1 MDRVAV
7 EVDLAVA
14 GAEIAGDDFHERRLA
29 RAVVAHQA
37 DHLAGE
43 DLHVDVVERADRAE
57 FLADPC
63 QFQNRLPGCSCG
75 FHARPFAQT
84 YRLTSD
90 SRYS

>member
-7 EVDLAVA
+7 EADLAVA
-14 GAEIAGDDFHERRLA
+14 GAEIAGDDLHQRRLA

-43 DLHVDVVERADRAE
+43 DLHVDVMQRADRAE

-63 QFQNRLPGCSCG
+63 QFQNRLPGCTLRFPCSASLRRIG
-75 FHARPFAQT
+75 
-84 YRLTSD
+84 
-90 SRYS
+90 